1 MTTVNGFPV
10 VRGSITI
17 PRIGVWQA
25 DLLVDTEG
33 LGTGDRVSIDVGDGL
48 VMAGTVAKGGD
59 VRQLSKIHVVG
70 GAGGL
75 SNLAKVKFY
84 RSPLLRVVA
93 GDLARDAGETI
104 ATDLGTA
111 GTFVLSPAWTTDNA
125 PTGKVIAALVAA
137 APTGTVWRMR
147 TDGTLWIGEETWP
160 TVELDGVELE
170 VMPDNDRALL
180 GPFLPTLQ
188 PGTVLNGQRIDYVV
202 HRLERGQVRTEVCF
216 HDEARPV
223 ATDRVKDSFQALVK
237 NLAGGTFYAR
247 FRYRVVKQS
256 EDLKSVDCIPDPD
269 TKEMSGLTNV
279 PIKLGIPGMK
289 VGLAKIKPNAFVLV
303 GFENHDPRRPF
314 VAEWEAGANVEAMTF
329 ETDTSFLGSG
339 GAAQAMILGTAYR
352 AAEDTYLTAIVT
364 AVNAALGALGLS
376 ASAGATL
383 ASAVTAWQTA
393 SPTFLS
399 SKHRIDQ

>member
-1 MTTVNGFPV
+1 MTTVNGFAV

-17 PRIGVWQA
+17 PRIGNWHA

-33 LGTGDRVSIDVGDGL
+33 VGTGDRATIDVGEGL
-48 VMAGTVAKGGD
+48 LMVGTVAKGGD

-75 SNLAKVKFY
+75 SNPAKVKFY

-104 ATDLGTA
+104 ASDLGTA

-170 VMPDNDRALL
+170 IMPDNDRALL
-180 GPFLPTLQ
+180 GPFAPTLQ

-216 HDEARPV
+216 TDDARPA
-223 ATDRVKDSFQALVK
+223 ATDRVKDSLSAVIK
-237 NLAGGTFYAR
+237 AIAAGNFHAR

-256 EDLKSVDCIPDPD
+256 ADSKTVDCVPDPD
-269 TKEMSGLTNV
+269 TKELSGLTSV
-279 PIKLGIPGMK
+279 PIKHGVPGLT
-289 VGLAKIKPNAFVLV
+289 VKILPGAFVMV

-314 VAEWEAGANVEAMTF
+314 VSEWEAGANVQVVTL
-329 ETDTSFLGSG
+329 ETLSTLLGS
-339 GAAQAMILGTAYR
+339 AQASQPMILGTSFN
-352 AAEDTYLTAIVT
+352 TIWSSHIHPTPFGPT
-364 AVNAALGALGLS
+364 
-376 ASAGATL
+376 
-383 ASAVTAWQTA
+383 
-393 SPTFLS
+393 SPTPTPLLPALS
-399 SKHRIDQ
+399 LKHKLDA